1 MVISTNSTRLAVE
14 TIGDGA
20 PVLFIHGF
28 PLSREMWQPTAE
40 RLKDRYLCI
49 MPDLRGHGES
59 RATESVSIADFAD
72 DLAGVLV
79 ELKIARPCAVVGLS
93 MGGMVAFEMFR
104 RHRAVVRALGLIDT
118 RANAESPEGKERRE
132 KLAQAALREGSK
144 AVADTMIDKM
154 FAKSF
159 DPKQREHWFRLM
171 CATAPQ
177 GVAAASRA
185 LAERPDSLPTLAIID
200 IPTLVVA
207 GDQDE
212 ITPPDSLRE
221 IHRGIPGSRFVIIPN
236 AGHVPPVEQPDLFAA
251 VLRDFL
257 DQS

>member
-1 MVISTNSTRLAVE
+1 MLIATNNTRLAVE

-28 PLSREMWQPTAE
+28 PLSREMWRPTAE

-49 MPDLRGHGES
+49 LPDLRGHGES
-59 RATESVSIADFAD
+59 PATESVSIAEFAD
-72 DLAGVLV
+72 DLAGMLA
-79 ELKIARPCAVVGLS
+79 ELKIVPPCAVVGLS
-93 MGGMVAFEMFR
+93 MGGMIAFEMFR
-104 RHRAVVRALGLIDT
+104 RHRARVGALGLIDT
-118 RANAESPEGKERRE
+118 RANAEPPEGKERRE

-159 DPKQREHWFRLM
+159 DASQREHWYGLM
-171 CATAPQ
+171 CATQPQ

-185 LAERPDSLPTLAIID
+185 LADRPDSLPTLAKINV
-200 IPTLVVA
+200 PTLVVA

-236 AGHVPPVEQPDLFAA
+236 AGHVPPVEQPDLFAGT
-251 VLRDFL
+251 LRNFL
-257 DQS
+257 DDL